1 MKKGLLLGSLITV
14 CGFFPMQA
22 SALQSCKITLRV
34 DSYYNMN
41 SGTKM
46 AFLANYA
53 TVGAVDIKAG
63 DIVKD
68 IEIALPW
75 SHKKPSNVTL
85 QLDHVQYYGG
95 IPVDTG
101 NQLWTADVR
110 STWEGNGNG
119 SAIKTEV
126 IKKGI
131 VSLSGLGPLTS
142 RDATTLS
149 RINLAVFY
157 RFNGLNNVI
166 EVPRSWCNETAMHYA
181 YIYVP
186 EHVLTAPEYVYL
198 NALRAKKPGDPVSE
212 WEHLPP
218 VMLFN
223 TYHGIPP
230 RPLRVPYDIVK
241 EIGMDVPPVV
251 DFGRV
256 DTGVVAKQ
264 DIDVRLTYV
273 GIPGRGL
280 LTFSYAGAQNMEVT
294 VKEKSES
301 QDTPLPYYKYIEQLP
316 QDTMSLSYQIGVK
329 GHIAKDTEQLVLVTF
344 HVF

>member
-1 MKKGLLLGSLITV
+1 MKKGLLLGSLITG
-14 CGFFPMQA
+14 CGFFSMQA
-22 SALQSCKITLRV
+22 SALQRCDITLRV
-34 DSYYNMN
+34 DSYHEMN
-41 SGTKM
+41 GSAKM
-46 AFLANYA
+46 ASLAGYSNISFNNK
-53 TVGAVDIKAG
+53 VKAG

-75 SHKKPSNVTL
+75 SHKNPGNVRL
-85 QLDHVQYYGG
+85 QVDHIQYPGG

-101 NQLWTADVR
+101 NQLWAADVN
-110 STWEGNGNG
+110 SSWEMSNR
-119 SAIKTEV
+119 AIKTEV
-126 IKKGI
+126 IKKGRI
-131 VSLSGLGPLTS
+131 SYSGVGPLS
-142 RDATTLS
+142 DKEAD
-149 RINLAVFY
+149 RINAFPLGIYY
-157 RFNGLNNVI
+157 RFNGLNNVL
-166 EVPRSWCNETAMHYA
+166 EGMPRSWCNETARHYVKL
-181 YIYVP
+181 YVP
-186 EHVLTAPEYVYL
+186 DNVLTAPNMVYL
-198 NALRAKKPGDPVSE
+198 NVLRAKKPGDPVSE
-212 WEHLPP
+212 WEALPP
-218 VMLFN
+218 IEFMNLHSDPILPI
-223 TYHGIPP
+223 TI
-230 RPLRVPYDIVK
+230 PYDIVK
-241 EIGMDVPPVV
+241 KIGMDVPPVV